1 MVLGAPNAGEELHLR
16 PMLGPMGAA
25 EGVNQSKITLAAAY
39 RLTDQRIQH
48 GESASNIGRRWRSER
63 ADLA

>member
-1 MVLGAPNAGEELHLR
+1 
-16 PMLGPMGAA
+16 MLGPMGAA
-25 EGVNQSKITLAAAY
+25 EAVKQSKITLAVAS
-39 RLTDQRIQH
+39 RLTDQKIQH